1 MYFLAGGWQALMG
14 GFAPLR
20 VSGLPG
26 PAIIEGARFFVP
38 PRDAA
43 GSSECKLAAQRAG
56 RNEICVPGPAFV
68 SGGLRLPRKKPANGA
83 GPGQCMETPNLT
95 PGIRFVRR
103 TAAADLTGQVS
114 SVMRFQFENRQIR

>member
-1 MYFLAGGWQALMG
+1 MG
-14 GFAPLR
+14 GFATFH

-56 RNEICVPGPAFV
+56 RNDICVPGPGFV
-68 SGGLRLPRKKPANGA
+68 SGGLRLPRKKPSNGA
-83 GPGQCMETPNLT
+83 DPGQCMEMSNPTP
-95 PGIRFVRR
+95 
-103 TAAADLTGQVS
+103 S
-114 SVMRFQFENRQIR
+114 H